1 MYGRGAKHMKKYA
14 METIVGI
21 FVVFGLACLG
31 YMTVKLGHVSF
42 LSDDSYPLKA
52 RFTSVSGL
60 RVGNPV
66 NMMGIEIGRVEGLAI
81 DPQQQKAVVE
91 LRIKKGVRI
100 YDDAIAS
107 IRTEGL
113 IGDKYL
119 SIDPGGAGE
128 PLKPGGSIIET
139 QPPVD
144 LIDLI
149 GKTAFGEVKGKE
161 PKQ

>member
-1 MYGRGAKHMKKYA
+1 MNKYA
-14 METIVGI
+14 METTVGI
-21 FVVFGLACLG
+21 FVVFGLLCVG

-42 LSDDSYPLKA
+42 LSDDTYPLNA

-60 RVGNPV
+60 RAGNPV
-66 NMMGIEIGRVEGLAI
+66 DMLGIEIGRVDGLVM
-81 DPQQQKAVVE
+81 DPQQRNAVVE
-91 LRIKKGVRI
+91 LSIHKDIKI

-107 IRTEGL
+107 IKTEGL

-119 SIDPGGAGE
+119 SIDPGGAGTL
-128 PLKPGGSIIET
+128 LKPGGTIIET

-144 LIDLI
+144 LIELI

-161 PKQ
+161 SKQ